1 MKKTKIIEIDSLS
14 KYIQCVNKLENISY
28 YRGEER
34 IFPSRQASALRP
46 YSFRW
51 NSAEPYPF
59 MKMIDEFYK
68 ETANKLSE
76 DKIDFIAFAQ
86 HYGIPTNLLDIST
99 SPLTS
104 LYFACQGEQDVD
116 GVVYIGS
123 DDSIDVTS
131 LIHKYP
137 NENLIESVF
146 ANTTK
151 ELDLLVPLFK
161 QFKKEHHDTFTLL
174 MGELVKSYLF
184 YFSSPF
190 DAKEQIFYKKL
201 KRKKFDVWE
210 SISYLR
216 DAFEE
221 VKEFPLESC
230 DEELFFYL
238 SLQFVFFK
246 KTLAYTEPI
255 HSITF
260 LPNMLYQPIMK
271 FERGRNQQ
279 GLFLYQGYLTYI
291 EPVYNF
297 RVLAK
302 QHLCFQN
309 IEFRIKNK
317 ATILIELDKIGI
329 NRKTLFCDYD
339 NIARYITDKYSV
351 LKDESKLK

>member
-1 MKKTKIIEIDSLS
+1 MAKTKIIEIDSLS
-14 KYIQCVNKLENISY
+14 KYVRHINKLDNVSY
-28 YRGEER
+28 YRGEGNAY
-34 IFPSRQASALRP
+34 PSRQSSALRP
-46 YSFRW
+46 YEFRW

-59 MKMIDEFYK
+59 MQMIDEFYK
-68 ETANKLSE
+68 ETAHKLNE

-86 HYGIPTNLLDIST
+86 HHGIPTNLLDIST
-99 SPLTS
+99 SPLTA
-104 LYFACQGEQDVD
+104 LYFACQGKQDVD
-116 GVVYIGS
+116 GVVYVGS
-123 DDSIDVTS
+123 DEHIDVTS

-137 NENLIESVF
+137 NENLIQSVF
-146 ANTTK
+146 ANTTN
-151 ELDLLVPLFK
+151 ELYMLVPLFK
-161 QFKKEHHDTFTLL
+161 QFKKEHPDTFALL
-174 MGELVKSYLF
+174 LSELISSYLF

-190 DAKEQIFYKKL
+190 EDKEKIFYKKL

-210 SISYLR
+210 CIVYLR
-216 DAFEE
+216 DSFEE
-221 VKEFPLESC
+221 VKEFSLDSC
-230 DEELFFYL
+230 DEEIYFYL

-246 KTLAYTEPI
+246 KALSYTEPI

-302 QHLCFQN
+302 QRLYFQN

-317 ATILIELDKIGI
+317 ATILKELDKIGI
-329 NRKTLFCDYD
+329 NKKTLFCDYD
-339 NIARYITDKYSV
+339 SIAQYITDKHSV
-351 LKDESKLK
+351 LKVESKLN